1 MGKTKVEMVTT
12 LKMPID
18 EYSVNNLG
26 FFSFEINDHSTIL
39 IEFEPL
45 IERININV
53 LMYQVTSFIWSKWFL
68 DIEEMI
74 NIDITS
80 NAIKALNPF
89 MLKYSK

>member
-12 LKMPID
+12 LKMLID
-18 EYSVNNLG
+18 EYSVNNLE

-53 LMYQVTSFIWSKWFL
+53 LMYQVTSFI
-68 DIEEMI
+68 
-74 NIDITS
+74 
-80 NAIKALNPF
+80 
-89 MLKYSK
+89 